1 MLGEKVRI
9 NRTQAKA
16 ETKALLETFE
26 RENRTDRFMIPN
38 KHERFTMLEEIL
50 YSFSEL
56 PRLSSVC

>member
-1 MLGEKVRI
+1 MLGENVRI

-26 RENRTDRFMIPN
+26 RENRTDTFIIPN
-38 KHERFTMLEEIL
+38 KHERFTILEEIL